1 MARKE
6 VTIYTDGGCSPNPGP
21 GGYGVIL
28 LYGSQRRELS
38 GGFCRTTNN
47 RMELLAAIRGLEAL
61 KEPCDV
67 RLFSDSQYVVNG
79 IMKGW
84 AQRWRSNG
92 WRRNRT
98 ELAENHDLWEQLL
111 LLCENHAVQLEW
123 IRGHSGHPENER
135 CDELAGEARRQPGLP
150 SDKRYEE
157 QPGSMTSSE
166 NQRHS
171 SADTC

>member
-1 MARKE
+1 
-6 VTIYTDGGCSPNPGP
+6 
-21 GGYGVIL
+21 
-28 LYGSQRRELS
+28 
-38 GGFCRTTNN
+38 
-47 RMELLAAIRGLEAL
+47 MELLAAIRGLEAL

-67 RLFSDSQYVVNG
+67 SLFSDSQYVVNG

-92 WRRNRT
+92 WRRSRT

-111 LLCENHAVQLEW
+111 LLCEKHAVQLEW

-135 CDELAGEARRQPGLP
+135 CYELASAASRQAGLP

-157 QPGSMTSSE
+157 QCEG
-166 NQRHS
+166 RVRV
-171 SADTC
+171 